1 MIAPT
6 LQTQRLV
13 IQSIKVSDA
22 HAMFLYRSD
31 KTVQR
36 YQFWRPRTQGEVE
49 DFIQKVNELAFDTEH
64 TWYQL
69 GIYTKQPRELIGD
82 LGLHFLEP
90 HNSQVEIGF
99 TIAPTHQRQGYAAEA
114 VISIL
119 DYVFAHMRKHRVIA
133 SVDPNNTASIALL
146 KKLGLRQEAHFVQ
159 SLWDDGAWLDDV
171 VYAIL
176 REEWMRIAYGEKP
189 GK

>member
-13 IQSIKVSDA
+13 IQPSELRDA
-22 HAMFLYRSD
+22 HAMFTYRSD
-31 KTVQR
+31 QTVQR
-36 YQFWRPRTQGEVE
+36 YQFWRPRTQREVE
-49 DFIQKVNELAFDTEH
+49 DFIRTINALAFDTEH

-82 LGLHFLEP
+82 LGLHFFGP

-99 TIAPTHQRQGYAAEA
+99 TIAPAHQRKGYAAEA
-114 VISIL
+114 VISTL
-119 DYVFAHMRKHRVIA
+119 DFIFTQLKKHRVIA
-133 SVDPNNTASIALL
+133 SVDPNNEASLALL

-159 SLWDDGAWLDDV
+159 SLWADDAWLDDV
-171 VYAIL
+171 VYAML
-176 REEWMRIAYGEKP
+176 REEWMKGEKIA
-189 GK
+189 K

>member
-13 IQSIKVSDA
+13 IQPLELRDA
-22 HAMFLYRSD
+22 HAMFAYRSD
-31 KTVQR
+31 QTVQR
-36 YQFWRPRTQGEVE
+36 YQFWRPRAQDEVE
-49 DFIQKVNELAFDTEH
+49 DFIRKIHELAFDTED

-69 GIYTKQPRELIGD
+69 GIYTRQPRELIGD
-82 LGLHFLEP
+82 LGLHFFGP
-90 HNSQVEIGF
+90 HNAQVEIGF
-99 TIAPTHQRQGYAAEA
+99 TIAPTHQCKGYAAEA

-119 DYVFAHMRKHRVIA
+119 DFIFTQLKKHRVIA
-133 SVDPNNTASIALL
+133 SVDPNNDASIALL

-159 SLWDDGAWLDDV
+159 SLWADGAWLDDV
-171 VYAIL
+171 IYAML
-176 REEWMRIAYGEKP
+176 REEWLKDKKA

>member
-6 LQTQRLV
+6 LHTQRLV
-13 IQSIKVSDA
+13 IQPVELRDA

-31 KTVQR
+31 QTVQR

-49 DFIQKVNELAFDTEH
+49 DFIREIHQLVFDTED

-82 LGLHFLEP
+82 LGLHFLGQ
-90 HNSQVEIGF
+90 HNAQVEIGF
-99 TIAPTHQRQGYAAEA
+99 TIAPAHQRQGYAAEA
-114 VISIL
+114 VINIL
-119 DYVFAHMRKHRVIA
+119 DYVFVCLEKHRIIA
-133 SVDPNNTASIALL
+133 SVDPNNEASITLL

-159 SLWDDGAWLDDV
+159 NLWADGAWLDDV

-176 REEWMRIAYGEKP
+176 REEWLCIAHNQKP
-189 GK
+189 AK

>member
-13 IQSIKVSDA
+13 IQPSELRDA
-22 HAMFLYRSD
+22 HAMFAYRSD
-31 KTVQR
+31 QTVQR
-36 YQFWRPRTQGEVE
+36 YQFWRPRTQREVE
-49 DFIQKVNELAFDTEH
+49 DFIRTINALAFDTEH

-82 LGLHFLEP
+82 LGLHFFGP

-99 TIAPTHQRQGYAAEA
+99 TIAPAHQRKGYAAEA
-114 VISIL
+114 VISTL
-119 DYVFAHMRKHRVIA
+119 DFIFTQLKKHRVIA
-133 SVDPNNTASIALL
+133 SVDPNNEASLALL

-159 SLWDDGAWLDDV
+159 SLWADDAWLDDV
-171 VYAIL
+171 VYAML
-176 REEWMRIAYGEKP
+176 REEWMKGEKIA
-189 GK
+189 K